1 MFELVMQDIV
11 PLLGL
16 AVAGIAGGR
25 FLDFKQGSEKVLTH
39 FVLWLAGP
47 SALILAIQNTT
58 VDALL
63 DASVSF
69 TSLLVFSVTYIGTL
83 VVHRYVLGHGIAAG
97 SIAACCTTSMNLIMI
112 GLPITLSVAGDEAA
126 AVVAIS
132 ALLSLVVFV
141 PITVALLSPAHP
153 EQSSVTQFFGHIADS
168 LGNPLVIG
176 TLIGLLILS
185 FQLTI
190 PSTVEVTLG
199 LLKEASVPV
208 GMVALGL
215 TVNSIGLRS
224 INREVV
230 LMCGTKMLLAP
241 AIALG
246 AAYLFRL
253 PPDAATALVVLFSC
267 PPALHSYILASEYG
281 TYEQESDGIILL
293 SILVSTLSIPAFIY
307 ACRSIWM
314 IA

>member
-16 AVAGIAGGR
+16 ALAGIAGGR

-153 EQSSVTQFFGHIADS
+153 EQSGVTQFFGHIADS
-168 LGNPLVIG
+168 LGNPPRDRHADRAAHP
-176 TLIGLLILS
+176 
-185 FQLTI
+185 QLPTHD
-190 PSTVEVTLG
+190 SLHRRGDSWLAERG
-199 LLKEASVPV
+199 ECSRWD
-208 GMVALGL
+208 G
-215 TVNSIGLRS
+215 GLRTHGEFH
-224 INREVV
+224 R
-230 LMCGTKMLLAP
+230 P
-241 AIALG
+241 AIDQ
-246 AAYLFRL
+246 
-253 PPDAATALVVLFSC
+253 P
-267 PPALHSYILASEYG
+267 
-281 TYEQESDGIILL
+281 
-293 SILVSTLSIPAFIY
+293 
-307 ACRSIWM
+307 
-314 IA
+314 